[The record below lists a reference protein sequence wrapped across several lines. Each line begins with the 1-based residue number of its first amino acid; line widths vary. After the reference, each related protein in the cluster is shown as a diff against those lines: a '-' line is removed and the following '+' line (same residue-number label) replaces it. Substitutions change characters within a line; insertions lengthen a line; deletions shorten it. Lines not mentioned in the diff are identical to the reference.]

1 MKKRFKFF
9 TANIAGAKI
18 GFVNFPVYPGYRKAY
33 SDSIKEQIDGEVD
46 EIGFISPA
54 YEGAPLRLDM
64 MGDEFSDIATSAYG
78 YHSFSFYDN
87 IGPVEIEVYVS
98 GKDGV
103 VNVICDKEDSTAY
116 TEIKLKNTYNLEV
129 KGEEILL
136 YDFGGTMH
144 TILDTSKF
152 SRNDLEEVFATIK
165 ENYREKSYGISLY
178 DREKDILDTYE
189 YITSFKYILKKT
201 VSGVAAVSKLNYL
214 GKNFN
219 ENFEEEVKFVDGS
232 IVVISDEVSG
242 ERKILSGGRVQIF
255 DEQTITID
263 IDKDIVKEITAAN
276 KEYIK
281 KYNEELEIKKKEA
294 IKDKRR
300 IENRM
305 LDFIEVNEKVP
316 EDVLEEYFSLSK
328 EFDFSSLDL
337 EFEGYDEHI
346 DEIVREELYGILR
359 AYKDG
364 KY

>member
-9 TANIAGAKI
+9 TANLSGAKI

-33 SDSIKEQIDGEVD
+33 SDSIKTQIDKEVD

-78 YHSFSFYDN
+78 YYSFGFYDN
-87 IGPVEIEVYVS
+87 VGPVDIEVYVS
-98 GKDGV
+98 GKEGV
-103 VNVICDKEDSTAY
+103 CDVICDKKDQTSY
-116 TEIKLKNTYNLEV
+116 TEINLKETLKIKIKNEEV
-129 KGEEILL
+129 NL

-144 TILDTSKF
+144 MVLDASKF
-152 SRNDLEEVFATIK
+152 SKDDLEEIFAIVK
-165 ENYREKSYGISLY
+165 ENYDKKSYGISLY
-178 DREKDILDTYE
+178 DKEKDILDTFE
-189 YITSFKYILKKT
+189 YIASFSYILEKT
-201 VSGVAAVSKLNYL
+201 VSGVAAVSKLLNL

-219 ENFEEEVKFVDGS
+219 EDFEEDIKFVNGN
-232 IVVISDEVSG
+232 IKVISEDYE
-242 ERKILSGGRVQIF
+242 EHRKILAGGKVKVF
-255 DEQTITID
+255 EEQTVTID
-263 IDKDIVKEITAAN
+263 IDKDIVKKITDAN
-276 KEYIK
+276 KEYMK
-281 KYNEELEIKKKEA
+281 KYNEELEEKKKEA

-305 LDFIEVNEKVP
+305 LDFIEVNEEVP
-316 EDVLEEYFSLSK
+316 EEVLEEYFNLSK

-346 DEIVREELYGILR
+346 DEIVREELYAILR
-359 AYKDG
+359 DYKNK